1 MKLRLSKA
9 FTAIL
14 LALVFSQIPSFTQQ
28 YHQRLAGRLDL
39 ALQREAEITA
49 DARSM
54 NLPVAAYIQR
64 FLDSPDH
71 ALEGHRME
79 ASLILARRL
88 SQQEEALRQAWPI
101 AAPLRLVAQYD
112 SALAG
117 DVFRLYRP
125 GLPLDLAG
133 LVYTLFGTLLGY
145 FGLAGVVRC
154 MGARPRAAETSE
166 TAQ

>member
-1 MKLRLSKA
+1 MKLRFAKA
-9 FTAIL
+9 L
-14 LALVFSQIPSFTQQ
+14 LAVLFALVFSQIPSFTQQ

-54 NLPVAAYIQR
+54 NLPVATYIQR
-64 FLDSPDH
+64 FLDSADH
-71 ALEGHRME
+71 ALEGHRMK
-79 ASLILARRL
+79 ASLILALQL
-88 SQQEEALRQAWPI
+88 SHQEEALRLALPVT
-101 AAPLRLVAQYD
+101 APLRLLTQYD

-133 LVYTLFGTLLGY
+133 LVYTLFGALLGY
-145 FGLAGVVRC
+145 FSLAGVVHC
-154 MGARPRAAETSE
+154 IGARRRAERPSE
-166 TAQ
+166 TTQ